1 MLILAFGAAVL
12 GVMVINKLRDRRIFN
27 LLVKEKDR
35 QLISLQLHLQ
45 KERESTKEERWKIE
59 ELKAKILSLKSQNI
73 ELHSRVMEMQSTIAS
88 LRDEHKTLEM
98 AFDEKQ
104 TEVKMLQ
111 ERETDSIKE
120 NPEAIALKEILKQ
133 REAEIEDL
141 KQHLKSLVNVRS
153 VSTDDPSNPPVNL
166 TAREN
171 IGWENKTKAR
181 EGKEQ
186 NEHLHEADSNGN
198 GQKLTG
204 GDGSENGVGVNL
216 QKEMTGEA
224 KFQKFENTQDNVRDG
239 GITGEKGI
247 NADQG
252 NKNKHSQDELDFGT
266 REKKADPNATE
277 AIFKSE
283 VGKTIDE
290 DGNIKVMDNKE
301 HGIIRNGHLEKHEN
315 SQDGESQKL
324 GMISKRGVKMEMP
337 GNSMNGA
344 GKQGHAGKTKE
355 KRWRILTKSRG
366 VENNGNSENSR
377 AATTR
382 RRRFSKDKR
391 GNIHSTPDVAVPTS
405 RISSE
410 AGNIA
415 GSARKLGKEVGEDR
429 KRDGGDI
436 QQETG
441 TRDFHEAAENTEQ
454 AKVAEADKEPED
466 LEIADIHQQ
475 ETKAANGYTFRDNF
489 ENNKEGYK
497 DETDEPEF

>member
-1 MLILAFGAAVL
+1 M
-12 GVMVINKLRDRRIFN
+12 
-27 LLVKEKDR
+27 
-35 QLISLQLHLQ
+35 
-45 KERESTKEERWKIE
+45 
-59 ELKAKILSLKSQNI
+59 

-104 TEVKMLQ
+104 TEIKMLQ

-120 NPEAIALKEILKQ
+120 NPEAIALKEILKK

-141 KQHLKSLVNVRS
+141 KHHL
-153 VSTDDPSNPPVNL
+153 DPSNPPVNL

-171 IGWENKTKAR
+171 MGWEDKTKAR

-224 KFQKFENTQDNVRDG
+224 KFQKFENTQDGVAG
-239 GITGEKGI
+239 GITGEKSI

-266 REKKADPNATE
+266 REEKADPNATE

-290 DGNIKVMDNKE
+290 DGNKKVMDNKE
-301 HGIIRNGHLEKHEN
+301 HGIVRNGHLEKHEN
-315 SQDGESQKL
+315 SHDGEGQKL
-324 GMISKRGVKMEMP
+324 GMISKGVKMEMP
-337 GNSMNGA
+337 GSSMNGA
-344 GKQGHAGKTKE
+344 GSGIGGKHGHAGKTKE

-391 GNIHSTPDVAVPTS
+391 GNIPSTPDVAVPTS

-410 AGNIA
+410 AGNIT

-429 KRDGGDI
+429 KREGGDI

-454 AKVAEADKEPED
+454 AKVAEADKEQED

-475 ETKAANGYTFRDNF
+475 ETKAANGDTFGDDF

>member
-1 MLILAFGAAVL
+1 M
-12 GVMVINKLRDRRIFN
+12 
-27 LLVKEKDR
+27 
-35 QLISLQLHLQ
+35 
-45 KERESTKEERWKIE
+45 
-59 ELKAKILSLKSQNI
+59 

-104 TEVKMLQ
+104 TEIKMLQ

-120 NPEAIALKEILKQ
+120 NPEAIALKEILRK

-141 KQHLKSLVNVRS
+141 KHHL
-153 VSTDDPSNPPVNL
+153 DPSNPPVNL

-171 IGWENKTKAR
+171 MGWEDKTKAR

-224 KFQKFENTQDNVRDG
+224 KFQKFENTQDGVAG
-239 GITGEKGI
+239 GITGQKSI

-266 REKKADPNATE
+266 REEKADPNATE

-290 DGNIKVMDNKE
+290 DGNKKVMDNKE
-301 HGIIRNGHLEKHEN
+301 HGIVRNGHLEKHEN
-315 SQDGESQKL
+315 SHDGEGQKL
-324 GMISKRGVKMEMP
+324 GMISKGVKMEMP
-337 GNSMNGA
+337 GSSMNGA
-344 GKQGHAGKTKE
+344 GSGIGGKHGHAGKTKE

-391 GNIHSTPDVAVPTS
+391 GNIPSTPDVAVPTS

-410 AGNIA
+410 AGKIT
-415 GSARKLGKEVGEDR
+415 GSARKLGKEVGE
-429 KRDGGDI
+429 GGDI

-454 AKVAEADKEPED
+454 AKVAEADKEQED

-475 ETKAANGYTFRDNF
+475 ETKVANGDTFGDDF